1 MRVKFRAVLKE
12 VDDVVT
18 KDDFS
23 RQRILLEIPVYDSMT
38 GEKIRTDHFPAA
50 ILNKNIQKID
60 APSMVGELCSAVCFL
75 GSFAKEKD
83 GVTYHNLSLNCVELD
98 QFKK

>member
-1 MRVKFRAVLKE
+1 MRIKFRAVLKK

-18 KDDFS
+18 KDEFS
-23 RQRILLEIPVYDSMT
+23 RQRILLEIPVYDTVT
-38 GEKIRTDHFPAA
+38 GDLTRTEYFPAA
-50 ILNKNIQKID
+50 ILNKNIAKID
-60 APSMVGELCSAVCFL
+60 APSIVGQLCSAVCFL

-83 GVTYHNLSLNCVELD
+83 GETYHNLSLNCVELD